1 MKINLD
7 NKQIEDLCKEIRR
20 ESFDMIR
27 QAKSGHLGGCSSS
40 TELMATLYFGEILNY
55 NPDNPFDENRD
66 RVVVRGHLGPLRYK
80 IFSILGWLD
89 KNELKTYRS
98 LGSRL
103 QGHESMDLIPG
114 VDITPSGSLG
124 MVLSYGVGAALSGRK
139 QGKGFRV
146 YAFLGDGEEQEGNVA
161 EAARHAARLSLDNLV
176 CILDQNKKQLSHP
189 TSDVDCGDVI
199 EIWRGYGWDV
209 KQIKNGHN
217 IEEVRRVLQ
226 ESKRANKPVF
236 IVAKTI
242 KGKEIDGCAESY
254 NGYHTISSC
263 PRELLDA
270 SINKL
275 ESGAVLNSDFPKKL
289 NVRRSKNI
297 KLDIGI
303 CPPQKLMGL
312 EDATDIYLR
321 NLESEL
327 GKKGIRFY
335 IMTADLMDKE
345 YIDSFE
351 FSPTTKFIDVGIR
364 EQHLFACAHGIS
376 LTDPNSRVWIHS
388 GDSFLYRSSDQL
400 NAACQGRT
408 GMVIIGDRPGLGGG
422 KNGPTHQSSGQ
433 PGVLLTMPGLTFLE
447 PADMEDLYNCLNYA
461 FNDYSGPIYTRLHPG
476 KIETLP
482 SEERKNI
489 DNYIVY
495 DPKLKPHITLVGSGL
510 AMINALDTARDLS
523 EEGIG
528 ARLIN
533 VVNPKTLNDRF
544 LSKLVADS
552 PVLTLYNG
560 NPFVL
565 ESAVSTSIMR
575 ATGNKPSQV
584 FSHGFEYG
592 TSGAI
597 EDLLSYFGYDNKSIK
612 RRVRSILK

>member
-1 MKINLD
+1 MRKL
-7 NKQIEDLCKEIRR
+7 
-20 ESFDMIR
+20 
-27 QAKSGHLGGCSSS
+27 
-40 TELMATLYFGEILNY
+40 AT
-55 NPDNPFDENRD
+55 
-66 RVVVRGHLGPLRYK
+66 
-80 IFSILGWLD
+80 
-89 KNELKTYRS
+89 T
-98 LGSRL
+98 
-103 QGHESMDLIPG
+103 Q
-114 VDITPSGSLG
+114 
-124 MVLSYGVGAALSGRK
+124 
-139 QGKGFRV
+139 
-146 YAFLGDGEEQEGNVA
+146 
-161 EAARHAARLSLDNLV
+161 
-176 CILDQNKKQLSHP
+176 
-189 TSDVDCGDVI
+189 
-199 EIWRGYGWDV
+199 
-209 KQIKNGHN
+209 
-217 IEEVRRVLQ
+217 
-226 ESKRANKPVF
+226 
-236 IVAKTI
+236 
-242 KGKEIDGCAESY
+242 
-254 NGYHTISSC
+254 
-263 PRELLDA
+263 
-270 SINKL
+270 
-275 ESGAVLNSDFPKKL
+275 
-289 NVRRSKNI
+289 
-297 KLDIGI
+297 
-303 CPPQKLMGL
+303 
-312 EDATDIYLR
+312 
-321 NLESEL
+321 L